1 MIDLSIISDE
11 IFEIFKSFGY
21 SQTLYDS
28 SGNRTDSPFKARR
41 IFVKKENILVSIT
54 DDYNYSSV
62 TLYIGQNN
70 KINDFLSLIDTLR
83 TNCSKY
89 NILFNVSTYDGEIK
103 PKGLL
108 VSETIKRDIFMK
120 LFEGMYGTSDVSC
133 LKLENAKMIIKHSK
147 KTTDMRERAKCVES
161 IIVEDSSGNTF
172 PFGPQQILAA
182 KAMTQ
187 HLNHNGEFADAI
199 GQQICR
205 MANDF
210 RNLGMAVN
218 YTSVVSSDREPVA
231 FAVVQEACKNQFKKL
246 KENFDS
252 LFTNYQTTV
261 KTFSL
266 ICEDKD
272 DKNDDDNQL
281 EEMRDLLMT
290 HETKCS
296 SKIAEVACKAMKNE
310 KKSLREYISLKEN
323 HEQIVSVLGKPI
335 DKTVW
340 EDFKHGVM
348 AMTSKFKDSFFDNSP
363 TFRNK
368 TAEFVY
374 KLTRLIPKIEDHAL
388 SNILSSVVDSV
399 EDERNLDRKKK
410 LIAVGMKALKN
421 AGVEL
426 DDGLKSTAV
435 REYNE
440 WISTFTPVNEGY
452 DEVKVFGKS
461 VPKTI
466 WDRFKKGFI
475 ELSGKPDLGVAPKFA
490 NKRAELLFTFHKLLP
505 YIKDD
510 SLHNLLAEVL
520 DDVDTVKDRETKKQY
535 LGLLNHAVKSIGLEL
550 VHESASL
557 DSDYVDFDPES
568 QDWCVYDGNTDEVIA
583 RFQSEEGA
591 TDYLDKMKSKVTED
605 DEMYGLL
612 DEDGNLDEEFN
623 IDDFWKSKSRREII
637 GSGKDENISR
647 HDLFLAIKA
656 YFTEMTKNAYD
667 KETVDHIDALA
678 DAHLQQVVNYA
689 VNHGYQVVDDKNNLE
704 KVREDSDIIDAE
716 DVLLPPDDEYVGFR
730 DEVIAKTA
738 RDPITGKEVDTDGD
752 YLDRL
757 KTLAGMK
764 QTAEFDNGY

>member
-1 MIDLSIISDE
+1 MVDLSIISDE
-11 IFEIFKSFGY
+11 IFEIIKSFGY

-41 IFVKKENILVSIT
+41 IFVKKENILISIA

-70 KINDFLSLIDTLR
+70 KINGFLSLIDTLR

-108 VSETIKRDIFMK
+108 VSETIKRDIFMR

-133 LKLENAKMIIKHSK
+133 LKLENAKMIVKHSK
-147 KTTDMRERAKCVES
+147 KTTDMRERAKCIES
-161 IIVEDSSGNTF
+161 IIVEDSNGNTF
-172 PFGPQQILAA
+172 PFVPQQILAA

-218 YTSVVSSDREPVA
+218 YTSVISNDCEPIA
-231 FAVVQEACKNQFKKL
+231 YAVVQEACKKQFKKL
-246 KENFDS
+246 KENFDN
-252 LFTNYQTTV
+252 LFTNYNATA
-261 KTFSL
+261 KTFSR

-272 DKNDDDNQL
+272 DKDDDTQI

-296 SKIAEVACKAMKNE
+296 SKIAEAACKAMKKE
-310 KKSLREYISLKEN
+310 KKSLREYLSLKEN
-323 HEQIVSVLGKPI
+323 HEQTISVLGKPI

-348 AMTSKFKDSFFDNSP
+348 ATTSKFKNTFFDNSP
-363 TFRNK
+363 TFKNK

-399 EDERNLDRKKK
+399 EDERNSERKKK

-426 DDGLKSTAV
+426 DDGLQSTV
-435 REYNE
+435 IKEYNS
-440 WISTFTPVNEGY
+440 WLSSFTHMNEGY

-475 ELSGKPDLGVAPKFA
+475 ELSGKPDLDVVPKFA
-490 NKRAELLFTFHKLLP
+490 NKKAELLFTLHKLLP

-520 DDVDTVKDRETKKQY
+520 DDVDTVKDRNKKNQY
-535 LGLLNHAVKSIGLEL
+535 LGLLNHAAESIGLKL

-557 DSDYVDFDPES
+557 NRDYIDFDPES
-568 QDWCVYDGNTDEVIA
+568 HDWCVYDGDTDEVIA
-583 RFQSEEGA
+583 RFESEEGA
-591 TDYLDKMKSKVTED
+591 ADYLDRMNSKITED
-605 DEMYGLL
+605 AKMYGLL
-612 DEDGNLDEEFN
+612 DEDGALDDEFN
-623 IDDFWKSKSRREII
+623 IDDFWKSKSRLEII
-637 GSGKDENISR
+637 GSGKNENISR
-647 HDLFLAIKA
+647 HDLFLAIKS
-656 YFTEMTKNAYD
+656 YFTKMTKNASD

-678 DAHLQQVVNYA
+678 DAYLQQVVNYA
-689 VNHGYQVVDDKNNLE
+689 VMHGYQVVNDKNNLE
-704 KVREDSDIIDAE
+704 KVREDSDILDAE
-716 DVLLPPDDEYVGFR
+716 DVLLPPDDEYVSFR